1 MHSIWV
7 VIFPIILLLFSI
19 GMSFYFIF
27 YLVDDTHRLSSGSNT
42 AMFIWAGDE
51 SPRSSLLYS
60 RWMVTVYPI
69 SFAQNTITTGL
80 IAFKIWQQHR
90 ISSSAGA
97 RNASSI
103 TLPKVLM
110 IVIESAMIYT
120 LQQLALI
127 ILYFLG
133 SNGQYI
139 VCGAIAPSIGERFF
153 QRHSFRRILAY
164 SQHQAWCL
172 SLSLSV
178 CSPRSWAQMGVRQ
191 NSFKSS

>member
-1 MHSIWV
+1 
-7 VIFPIILLLFSI
+7 
-19 GMSFYFIF
+19 
-27 YLVDDTHRLSSGSNT
+27 
-42 AMFIWAGDE
+42 MFIWAGDE

-97 RNASSI
+97 QNASSI

-139 VCGAIAPSIGERFF
+139 VCGAIAPSIGE
-153 QRHSFRRILAY
+153 
-164 SQHQAWCL
+164 
-172 SLSLSV
+172 
-178 CSPRSWAQMGVRQ
+178 
-191 NSFKSS
+191 